1 MPVLSSAAR
10 ADGIEDQTA
19 EADCGESSDEDA
31 MDAASDP
38 TPPAEPRRRRPTL
51 KTVIAFIAVLA
62 GTAMLAVS
70 GYLLREHR
78 AVQQEQQRRD
88 EFARAASQ
96 AVITLMS
103 IDSAKVADNV
113 RQIIDNST
121 GQFRDDFQAE
131 ADDFIKTAQASK
143 AATKAIAQVA
153 AVDTM
158 TENSATVLVTA
169 ATTVSDAAGANQ
181 QPRNWRLSVD
191 MVRDGQQIKLAKV
204 EFIP

>member
-1 MPVLSSAAR
+1 MGHLSSAAL
-10 ADGIEDQTA
+10 ADETDDQA
-19 EADCGESSDEDA
+19 PEADCAEPSDGDGI
-31 MDAASDP
+31 DP
-38 TPPAEPRRRRPTL
+38 TSDTAHPVKRRRRPKL
-51 KTVIAFIAVLA
+51 MTVIAFIAVSA
-62 GTAMLAVS
+62 GIAMLAIS
-70 GYLLREHR
+70 GYQLREHR
-78 AVQQEQQRRD
+78 AYEQEQQRRD

-113 RQIIDNST
+113 RQIIDNSA

-143 AATKAIAQVA
+143 AATKATAQVA
-153 AVDTM
+153 AVESM
-158 TENSATVLVTA
+158 TEDSVTVLVTA

-191 MVRDGQQIKLAKV
+191 MVRDGEQIKLAKV

>member
-10 ADGIEDQTA
+10 TDETEDTA
-19 EADCGESSDEDA
+19 SEADCGESSDEDA
-31 MDAASDP
+31 TDPALDP
-38 TPPAEPRRRRPTL
+38 TQPAEPRRRRPKL
-51 KTVIAFIAVLA
+51 STVLAYIAVSA
-62 GTAMLAVS
+62 GIAMLAVS

-78 AVQQEQQRRD
+78 AYEQEQQRRD

-113 RQIIDNST
+113 RQIIDNSA

-143 AATKAIAQVA
+143 AATKATAQVA
-153 AVDTM
+153 AVETM
-158 TENSATVLVTA
+158 TANSATVLVTA
-169 ATTVSDAAGANQ
+169 ATTVSDDAGANQ
-181 QPRNWRLSVD
+181 QPRSWRLSVD
-191 MVRDGQQIKLAKV
+191 MERDGEQIKLAKV

>member
-1 MPVLSSAAR
+1 MPVLSSVAR
-10 ADGIEDQTA
+10 ADDIDDQEP
-19 EADCGESSDEDA
+19 EADCGATSGEDA
-31 MDAASDP
+31 VDPASNAQHP
-38 TPPAEPRRRRPTL
+38 VKRRRWPKPMTL
-51 KTVIAFIAVLA
+51 LGSMAVLA
-62 GTAMLAVS
+62 GIALLTLS
-70 GYLLREHR
+70 GFLLREHH

-113 RQIIDNST
+113 RQIIDNSA

-143 AATKAIAQVA
+143 AATKATAQVA
-153 AVDTM
+153 AVQTM
-158 TENSATVLVTA
+158 TANSATVLVTA

-181 QPRNWRLSVD
+181 QPRSWRLSVD
-191 MVRDGQQIKLAKV
+191 MVRDGEQIKLAKV